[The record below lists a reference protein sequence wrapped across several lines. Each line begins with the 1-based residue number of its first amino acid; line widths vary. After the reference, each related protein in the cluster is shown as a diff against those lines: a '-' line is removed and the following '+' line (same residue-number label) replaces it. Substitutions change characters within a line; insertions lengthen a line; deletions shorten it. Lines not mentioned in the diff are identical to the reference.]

1 MKSCKKAN
9 ETLFVA
15 LLINLMWVISCADT
29 KQNIPCICYI
39 YENGVQTRIDE
50 SVIIQENS
58 PFSEN
63 KAGKECEAKSYFTD
77 EDNYSICQPLQVG
90 NDPND

>member
-1 MKSCKKAN
+1 
-9 ETLFVA
+9 
-15 LLINLMWVISCADT
+15 MWVISCADT

-50 SVIIQENS
+50 SVIIQDNS

-63 KAGKECEAKSYFTD
+63 KAGKECEAKSYFTN

-90 NDPND
+90 NGPND

>member
-9 ETLFVA
+9 DILFVI
-15 LLINLMWVISCADT
+15 LLINLMSVISCADK
-29 KQNIPCICYI
+29 KQNITCICYI

-50 SVIIQENS
+50 SVIIQDNS
-58 PFSEN
+58 PFSQN
-63 KAGKECEAKSYFTD
+63 KAGKECESKSYFTD

>member
-1 MKSCKKAN
+1 MKRCKKVN
-9 ETLFVA
+9 EIIFGI
-15 LLINLMWVISCADT
+15 LLMNLIWVISCADK
-29 KQNIPCICYI
+29 KQNISCVCYI

-50 SVIIQENS
+50 SVIIQDNS
-58 PFSEN
+58 PFSQN
-63 KAGKECEAKSYFTD
+63 KAGKECESKSYFTD

>member
-1 MKSCKKAN
+1 MKRCKKVN
-9 ETLFVA
+9 EIIFGV
-15 LLINLMWVISCADT
+15 LLINLIWVISCADK
-29 KQNIPCICYI
+29 KQNISCVCYI

-50 SVIIQENS
+50 SVIIQDNS
-58 PFSEN
+58 PFSQN
-63 KAGKECEAKSYFTD
+63 KAGKECESKSYFTY